1 MSSTYISEV
10 VRLHGLP
17 LSIISNQDLKFTSK
31 WWHEIQ
37 RLGEMKLLL
46 STAFHLQTDGIT
58 EQVNHSIGQIL
69 RAMICPD
76 QKDWV
81 DKLPLVEFAI
91 NLSIASATGMA
102 PFEINYGYMP
112 VIMKEL
118 KESERTPLGVRT
130 FAQNTLRNMAVAHDA
145 LIAI

>member
-1 MSSTYISEV
+1 M
-10 VRLHGLP
+10 
-17 LSIISNQDLKFTSK
+17 SK

-37 RLGEMKLLL
+37 RLMGMKLLL

-58 EQVNHSIGQIL
+58 ERVNRSIGQML

-81 DKLPLVEFAI
+81 DKLLLVEFTI
-91 NLSIASATGMA
+91 NSSIASATGMA

-118 KESERTPLGVRT
+118 KESEHTPPGV
-130 FAQNTLRNMAVAHDA
+130 
-145 LIAI
+145 